1 MVNLWSMTKYVRNLS
16 YQGSSSMKYH
26 STLPLALLISAIL
39 VGCTPV
45 ESAVQEVL
53 VRPVKLFEVTG
64 SAATTVRQFPAKVDA
79 NSRANL
85 SFRISG
91 QLIELDLIEGQPV
104 KQGFLLAQLD
114 DRDAHNNLMTRE
126 AEYDLQLADFT
137 RNQTLLE
144 RKLISQAA
152 FDSSKAQLK
161 SAKAALAAANDQVSY
176 TRLEAPFSGTI
187 AKRFVD
193 NHQIVQSNQ
202 IIVAI
207 QNNQLLDVSIQVPEA
222 MVAGLTQDIAQ
233 GLHASVRFSALDD
246 MAFDAKFKEYSTQV
260 TPGTQAYEVVFS
272 LPQPDNVQLLPGMS
286 AELTLATV
294 KTPQQGFTAVVPI
307 SALDKQDQNGLVK
320 VWRYQHDDNKII
332 PVTVTLGKVSNQ
344 GIEVLTG
351 LKKGDSIV
359 AAGLSQLSE
368 GMKVKP
374 LHWQRGV

>member
-1 MVNLWSMTKYVRNLS
+1 
-16 YQGSSSMKYH
+16 MKYH
-26 STLPLALLISAIL
+26 STLPLALLISLIL

-45 ESAVQEVL
+45 ESAVQDVL
-53 VRPVKLFEVTG
+53 VRPVKLFDVTQSSG
-64 SAATTVRQFPAKVDA
+64 NTIRQFPARVEA
-79 NSRANL
+79 NSRAEL

-91 QLIELDLIEGQPV
+91 QLVRLDLVEGQHV

-126 AEYDLQLADFT
+126 AEYDLLLADFS

-144 RKLISQAA
+144 RKLISQAL

-187 AKRFVD
+187 AKRLVD
-193 NHQIVQSNQ
+193 NHQIVQANQ
-202 IIVAI
+202 GVMTL

-222 MVAGLTQDIAQ
+222 MAAVLTQDIAN
-233 GLHASVRFSALDD
+233 GLAAEVRFSALDD
-246 MAFDAKFKEYSTQV
+246 MVFDAKFKEYSTQV

-286 AELTLATV
+286 AELTLATLNDSQ
-294 KTPQQGFTAVVPI
+294 KGFSTVVPI
-307 SALDKQDQNGLVK
+307 SAVDKQDQNGDVT
-320 VWRYQHDDNKII
+320 VWRYQPDSGDVS
-332 PVTVTLGKVSNQ
+332 PVKVTLGRVSTD
-344 GIEVLTG
+344 GVEVLTG
-351 LKKGDSIV
+351 LQKGDAIV

-374 LHWQRGV
+374 LRWQRGV